1 MNIFETMNIIRLNNP
16 KEQDIDTRVEQ
27 LISTYSTHERRH
39 NHYHKYLPTLFTKV
53 KLFCF
58 HVKNKWKHVGNKWFG
73 YILSTSPCEV
83 KKFHP
88 ICNTIANIT

>member
-16 KEQDIDTRVEQ
+16 KEQDINTWVEQ
-27 LISTYSTHERRH
+27 LISRYSTHERRH
-39 NHYHKYLPTLFTKV
+39 NHYHKYSPTLFTKV

-58 HVKNKWKHVGNKWFG
+58 HVKNVGNKWFG